1 MSRTLDPLHFITF
14 EGGEGAGK
22 STQIRLLEARLVA
35 LGYDVVV
42 TREPGGSPKGEDIR
56 EFILS
61 GKGKPF
67 GTFAE
72 AVLFSAARID
82 HIRAIIKPALQRG
95 AFVLCDRFSD
105 STRAYQGALGDV
117 DAKTIEA
124 LQHIAVGACQPTLTL
139 VLDISPDVG
148 LARAHLRR
156 HDQGGTVDRF
166 EGEDLS
172 FHRRLQQAFLDIAAH
187 DPNRCHVISA
197 EQTVEEIADQ
207 IWQVVTGKFFQK
219 DAMKQENHCG

>member
-1 MSRTLDPLHFITF
+1 MDPLRFITF

-22 STQIRLLEARLVA
+22 STQVRLLQTRLAA
-35 LGYDVVV
+35 LGYEVVV

-105 STRAYQGALGDV
+105 STRAYQGALGDI

-124 LQHIAVGACQPTLTL
+124 IQHIAVGSCQPALTL
-139 VLDISPDVG
+139 VLDISPDIG
-148 LARAHLRR
+148 LSRANLRR
-156 HDQGGTVDRF
+156 HAQGGAVDRF
-166 EGEDLS
+166 EGEDFS
-172 FHRRLQQAFLDIAAH
+172 FHRQLRQAFLDIAAH
-187 DPNRCHVISA
+187 DPNRCHVIFA
-197 EQTVEEIADQ
+197 EQPVEEIAEH
-207 IWQVVTGKFFQK
+207 IWQAVAGKFFQK
-219 DAMKQENHCG
+219 DAMKQGNHCG